1 MRRTAVVAL
10 IFGLA
15 ASSLPSAAMA
25 APGNPSDSLETAT
38 SQSPSPSVG
47 EDVLSA
53 VKKLEDGKSDAPTL
67 RKKKTPAITL
77 KVSKDSVAVGKSVTL
92 KAILKNGAAKKKVVF
107 KSTTGASSWKKIGTA
122 KTNSKGKAKLKTTI
136 TSPGGISFRVI
147 QGKKKSAT
155 TGVVGFAPAPTD
167 VSLPQPVNPWPTP
180 AGMTLAADFA
190 KTSGT
195 GALNIPIPA
204 QQVWDFY
211 PIPVRATA
219 DDMNDLVGMRVKLQV
234 QQSGAWADVGGTD
247 GTIGTLDQN
256 GETMLRVRE
265 QTAGVRNYRVAAATE
280 TTVASQAAD
289 VHFAKDD
296 QAFYEPPANLP
307 TEAGTMIRAEEV
319 QLDWTHGCYGAMTDT
334 SGAKPTSVYT
344 ATNPDCTPAAN
355 PKPTPEPVKAISNA
369 IVKNVAP
376 PPWPGCLLASQALD
390 KAGKP
395 EYDQRNLTCRIQGKQ
410 YRFMYTTKRFVPD
423 PAPGANGGAETA
435 GTEAA
440 TGIILQPTAPTGK
453 IVAWGH
459 PTIGQSNFCSIS
471 RGSTYTPQLA
481 VNVGGVQVN
490 LYLMLSWADKMLSQ
504 GYTVVMPDYL
514 GVAVQGP
521 TRSYRTYVVGQQEA
535 RDIYYAV
542 KASRSPAGGGWPG
555 FPNASNE
562 FVVIGH
568 SQGGHA
574 AMWTGVESPRLNP
587 VTGLTLKGVVAAA
600 PAADLNMVIATTATN
615 YAAWALGPELVQTY
629 MNFLPANL
637 PDGSPNP
644 AALPNIMTNQGN
656 ANLGQIQNYCTGNA
670 VANAPGYIPGVA
682 NGYQEPQA
690 TADPFSYDPTSIDPK
705 IAAKFPAWVVL
716 LNQQTPTIVQG
727 QFNSFP
733 IDLPLQ
739 LIQPTDDFVV
749 VAQTNAAMQETFCK
763 AGARMSGYWTQVA
776 NSPANL
782 QVAYGTVQLGDLT
795 SLGVASGH
803 GTPLSWIVA
812 AVSTETLNF
821 QTALTAKNS
830 KMGWQKATDFLADP
844 EGSTATRDCTQSQPA
859 ISIPS
864 LGTFDI
870 GIATFPPAG
879 CKPSE
884 NRGLPFAMPRPTT
897 SGDGTEKNP
906 KPTVG
911 KQDNKSKCSGK
922 YPYGLWPYGEY
933 IYGKAGY
940 TGADVTPPDGRYRWG
955 KYPYNGLCEGVYCGA
970 TARQVRA
977 ESLANVAEI
986 NEAAA
991 KVDAVAR
998 AEGEQ

>member
-1 MRRTAVVAL
+1 
-10 IFGLA
+10 
-15 ASSLPSAAMA
+15 
-25 APGNPSDSLETAT
+25 
-38 SQSPSPSVG
+38 
-47 EDVLSA
+47 
-53 VKKLEDGKSDAPTL
+53 
-67 RKKKTPAITL
+67 
-77 KVSKDSVAVGKSVTL
+77 
-92 KAILKNGAAKKKVVF
+92 
-107 KSTTGASSWKKIGTA
+107 
-122 KTNSKGKAKLKTTI
+122 
-136 TSPGGISFRVI
+136 
-147 QGKKKSAT
+147 
-155 TGVVGFAPAPTD
+155 
-167 VSLPQPVNPWPTP
+167 
-180 AGMTLAADFA
+180 MTLSADFA

-195 GALNIPIPA
+195 GALNIPVPA
-204 QQVWDFY
+204 QEVWDFY

-219 DDMNDLVGMRVKLQV
+219 TNMNDLVGMRVKLQV
-234 QQSGAWADVGGTD
+234 QNGGTWSDVGGTD

-265 QTAGVRNYRVAAATE
+265 QTAGVRNYRVAAATT

-289 VHFAKDD
+289 VHFAKND

-307 TEAGTMIRAEEV
+307 SEAGKMIRAEEV
-319 QLDWTHGCYGAMTDT
+319 LLDWTHGCYGAMTDT
-334 SGAKPTSVYT
+334 TGAPKSVYT

-355 PKPTPEPVKAISNA
+355 PTPTPGPVVPLTGGAMP
-369 IVKNVAP
+369 V
-376 PPWPGCLLASQALD
+376 PWPGCLTASQAVTGNP
-390 KAGKP
+390 ATP
-395 EYDQRNLTCRIQGKQ
+395 NYATRNLTCKIQGKQ

-440 TGIILQPTAPTGK
+440 TGIIMQPASPNGK

-490 LYLMLSWADKMLSQ
+490 LYLLLSWADKMLSQ
-504 GYTVVMPDYL
+504 GYTIVMPDYL

-542 KASRSPAGGGWPG
+542 KASRSPAGNGWPG

-574 AMWTGVESPRLNP
+574 AMWTGVESPRLDP
-587 VTGLTLKGVVAAA
+587 ATGLTLKGVVAAA

-644 AALPNIMTNQGN
+644 AALPNIMTPQAN

-670 VANAPGYIPGVA
+670 VANAPGYVPGVA

-690 TADPFSYDPTSIDPK
+690 QADPFSYNPTSTDPD

-763 AGARMSGYWTQVA
+763 AGAKMSAYWTQVA
-776 NSPANL
+776 NSPAIL
-782 QVAYGTVQLGDLT
+782 KVGGIQLGDLS

-803 GTPLSWIVA
+803 GTPMSWIVA
-812 AVSTETLNF
+812 AVSDETIKIPLFNG
-821 QTALTAKNS
+821 KNS
-830 KMGWQKATDFLADP
+830 KMGWQKATDFLIDP
-844 EGSTATRDCTQSQPA
+844 VGSVASPDCGGTQPA
-859 ISIPS
+859 TSIPS
-864 LGTFDI
+864 IGTFDVSSFAI
-870 GIATFPPAG
+870 PVDG
-879 CKPSE
+879 CKPAQ
-884 NRGLPFAMPRPTT
+884 NLNLPYAMPRPTT
-897 SGDGTEKNP
+897 AVATKNP

-911 KQDNKSKCSGK
+911 TQANASRCNGK
-922 YPYGLWPYGEY
+922 YPYGLWPYEEY

-940 TGADVTPPDGRYRWG
+940 TGSDATPPNGRYRWG
-955 KYPYNGLCEGVYCGA
+955 KYPYNGLCANEYCGA

-977 ESLANVAEI
+977 EAMQDVAQI

-991 KVDAVAR
+991 KVDAQAQAV
-998 AEGEQ
+998 GGQ